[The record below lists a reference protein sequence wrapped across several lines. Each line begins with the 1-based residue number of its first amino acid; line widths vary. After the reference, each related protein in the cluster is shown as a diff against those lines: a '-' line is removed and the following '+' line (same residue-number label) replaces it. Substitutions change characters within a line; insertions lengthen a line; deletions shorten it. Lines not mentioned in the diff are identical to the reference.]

1 MRWIKEMKNYVE
13 NWSLDEKLSHIEM
26 PKAEGTETQPYNVSR
41 GDDRNK
47 TPYVRTSISLC
58 RCSSLKTYSQILI

>member
-26 PKAEGTETQPYNVSR
+26 PKAEGMETQ
-41 GDDRNK
+41 
-47 TPYVRTSISLC
+47 L
-58 RCSSLKTYSQILI
+58 